1 MRAFS
6 LFGLLAVLLLA
17 LPACDGGDPEE
28 PEPVD
33 VDPTFEI
40 ASRVVTL
47 DDNSQGLQ
55 FFVTPNMDVTLNRIE
70 IRNPLGQGGAAP
82 IQNLVIL
89 GGQTEALQEDDFG
102 FFRVSGSWRFSFGG
116 TLRNDPTNAFDVTT
130 TLNVSALRETEE
142 PPVASE

>member
-17 LPACDGGDPEE
+17 LPACDSGE
-28 PEPVD
+28 PEVIEPID
-33 VDPTFEI
+33 VDPSFEI
-40 ASRVVTL
+40 ASRVITL
-47 DDNSQGLQ
+47 ADNSQGLQ

-89 GGQTEALQEDDFG
+89 AGQTEALQDDDFG

-116 TLRNDPTNAFDVTT
+116 TLRADPTNAFDVTT
-130 TLNVSALRETEE
+130 TLDVSALRESEDV
-142 PPVASE
+142 PVATE